1 VIVIADT
8 SVILSLCCV
17 QQEELLPALFQ
28 EIIVPPEVREEF
40 ERASH
45 SYPRFAGLKMPAWV
59 REQKPLVI
67 PEPIRRAPHLDR
79 GEVAAI
85 ALALEI
91 AADAVLLD
99 ETAGRRAARQLGLTT
114 IGVAGI
120 LVRARLVGLLRAIAP
135 VFDQLEQK
143 ANFWLGPEVRAAALQ
158 SAGETE

>member
-1 VIVIADT
+1 
-8 SVILSLCCV
+8 
-17 QQEELLPALFQ
+17 
-28 EIIVPPEVREEF
+28 
-40 ERASH
+40 
-45 SYPRFAGLKMPAWV
+45 
-59 REQKPLVI
+59 VI
-67 PEPIRRAPHLDR
+67 PELIRRAPHLDR